1 MAKANIL
8 VVDSDEGFG
17 FMLKEGLQNSGHYTA
32 QWVHSGSEA
41 LQAVVEEVFDLVII
55 DMGLADM
62 PPPKLIQAIREAKS
76 GMRIMMIPLIGQ
88 ALPDKIKTLEINGIL
103 TKPFFVG
110 DLPDLIDQATGL
122 RKTPRPSAP
131 IPTSPQPAAA
141 AASAPV
147 KPASPASTP
156 SPTPAPAPA
165 SAPVS
170 ASPESAIVVDET
182 SQLTFV
188 SVPQETIRFLR
199 SNEAAILRLLD
210 DLNRE
215 VRAEAI
221 LLIAGL
227 ELIAQAG
234 MRSRTQCQELTLL
247 VAQSSQAAAQAAS
260 FLGERAGRFAQSL
273 HEGSE
278 YRLYSLSL
286 GEGILLSLALSSN
299 VPLGMIRHQC
309 RQTADQLMK
318 FIT

>member
-32 QWVHSGSEA
+32 KWVHSGSDA
-41 LQAVVEEVFDLVII
+41 LQAVVEEAFDLVII

-131 IPTSPQPAAA
+131 IPTSPQPVAA
-141 AASAPV
+141 AASASV
-147 KPASPASTP
+147 KPASPASP
-156 SPTPAPAPA
+156 SPIPAPALA

-170 ASPESAIVVDET
+170 APLESAIVVDET
-182 SQLTFV
+182 SPLTFV
-188 SVPQETIRFLR
+188 TVPQETIRFLR

-234 MRSRTQCQELTLL
+234 MRSRAQCQELTLL

-260 FLGERAGRFAQSL
+260 FLGERAGRFGQSL

>member
-32 QWVHSGSEA
+32 KWVHSGSEA
-41 LQAVVEEVFDLVII
+41 LQAVVEEAFDLVII

-62 PPPKLIQAIREAKS
+62 APARLIQAVREAKN

-88 ALPDKIKTLEINGIL
+88 DLPDKIKTLEINGIL

-110 DLPDLIDQATGL
+110 DLPDLIDQATGQ
-122 RKTPRPSAP
+122 RKSPRPSAP
-131 IPTSPQPAAA
+131 IPVPAKPVPPAPSPTPPVATR
-141 AASAPV
+141 SAEQAPPPV
-147 KPASPASTP
+147 SAPASTP
-156 SPTPAPAPA
+156 
-165 SAPVS
+165 V
-170 ASPESAIVVDET
+170 ESAIMVDEA
-182 SQLTFV
+182 SSLTFV
-188 SVPQETIRFLR
+188 TVPQKTISYLR
-199 SNEAAILRLLD
+199 SNEAEILRLLD

-260 FLGERAGRFAQSL
+260 FLGERAGRFGQSL

-309 RQTADQLMK
+309 RQTADQ
-318 FIT
+318 

>member
-32 QWVHSGSEA
+32 KWVHSGSEA
-41 LQAVVEEVFDLVII
+41 LQAVVEEAFDLVII

-62 PPPKLIQAIREAKS
+62 APARLVQAIREAKN

-88 ALPDKIKTLEINGIL
+88 DLPDKIKALEINGIL

-110 DLPDLIDQATGL
+110 DLPDLIDQATGQ
-122 RKTPRPSAP
+122 RKSPRPSAP
-131 IPTSPQPAAA
+131 IPVPAK
-141 AASAPV
+141 PV
-147 KPASPASTP
+147 PPAP
-156 SPTPAPAPA
+156 SPPSLVATRGSAPAPAPA
-165 SAPVS
+165 SAPV
-170 ASPESAIVVDET
+170 ESAIVVDEA
-182 SQLTFV
+182 SSLTFV
-188 SVPQETIRFLR
+188 TVPQKTISYLR
-199 SNEAAILRLLD
+199 SNEAEILRLLD

-247 VAQSSQAAAQAAS
+247 VAQSSQAAAQAAN

-309 RQTADQLMK
+309 RQTADQLAK
-318 FIT
+318 FIIQ

>member
-17 FMLKEGLQNSGHYTA
+17 FMLKEGLQNSGQYTA
-32 QWVHSGSEA
+32 KCVHTGSDA
-41 LQAVVEEVFDLVII
+41 LQTVAGEAYDLVII
-55 DMGLADM
+55 DMALTDM
-62 PPPKLIQAIREAKS
+62 PPAKLVHAIREVKN

-88 ALPDKIKTLEINGIL
+88 DLPDKIKSLDINGIL

-110 DLPDLIDQATGL
+110 DLPDLVDQAAGL
-122 RKTPRPSAP
+122 RRNTPQARPAP
-131 IPTSPQPAAA
+131 AASNSPAAA
-141 AASAPV
+141 
-147 KPASPASTP
+147 
-156 SPTPAPAPA
+156 PAPAPA
-165 SAPVS
+165 ASPAKAEPAASAP
-170 ASPESAIVVDET
+170 ADSAIVVDEA
-182 SQLTFV
+182 SPLTFV
-188 SVPQETIRFLR
+188 TVPQKTIRFLR
-199 SNEAAILRLLD
+199 SNETEILRLLD

-234 MRSRTQCQELTLL
+234 MLGRPQCQELTLL
-247 VAQSSQAAAQAAS
+247 VAQSSQAAAQAAG
-260 FLGERAGRFAQSL
+260 FLGEKAGRFAQSL
-273 HEGSE
+273 HEGSD

-309 RQTADQLMK
+309 RQTADQLAK
-318 FIT
+318 FII

>member
-32 QWVHSGSEA
+32 KWVHSGSEA
-41 LQAVVEEVFDLVII
+41 LQAVVEEAFDLVII

-62 PPPKLIQAIREAKS
+62 PPAKLIQAVREAKN
-76 GMRIMMIPLIGQ
+76 GTRIMMIPLIGQ
-88 ALPDKIKTLEINGIL
+88 DLPDKIKALEINGIL

-110 DLPDLIDQATGL
+110 DLPDLIDQATGQ
-122 RKTPRPSAP
+122 RKSPRPSAP
-131 IPTSPQPAAA
+131 IPALAKPAPPAPSPPPPAAMRG
-141 AASAPV
+141 SAPAPTPV
-147 KPASPASTP
+147 SAPASP
-156 SPTPAPAPA
+156 
-165 SAPVS
+165 PV
-170 ASPESAIVVDET
+170 ESAIVVDEA
-182 SQLTFV
+182 SSLTFV
-188 SVPQETIRFLR
+188 TVPQKTISYLR
-199 SNEAAILRLLD
+199 SNEAEILRLLD

-260 FLGERAGRFAQSL
+260 FLGERAGRFGQSL

-309 RQTADQLMK
+309 RQTADQLAK
-318 FIT
+318 FIIQ

>member
-17 FMLKEGLQNSGHYTA
+17 FMLKEGLQNSGQYTA
-32 QWVHSGSEA
+32 KCVHTGGDA
-41 LQAVVEEVFDLVII
+41 LQTVVEEAFDLVII
-55 DMGLADM
+55 DMALTDM
-62 PPPKLIQAIREAKS
+62 L
-76 GMRIMMIPLIGQ
+76 
-88 ALPDKIKTLEINGIL
+88 
-103 TKPFFVG
+103 G
-110 DLPDLIDQATGL
+110 DLPDLINEATGQ
-122 RKTPRPSAP
+122 RKSAAQARPALPVTP
-131 IPTSPQPAAA
+131 PA
-141 AASAPV
+141 
-147 KPASPASTP
+147 KPASLPPSSPPPTKSASPPPAAP
-156 SPTPAPAPA
+156 AVAPTPAPAA
-165 SAPVS
+165 V
-170 ASPESAIVVDET
+170 ESAIVVDET
-182 SQLTFV
+182 SSLTFIT
-188 SVPQETIRFLR
+188 VPQQTIRFMR
-199 SNEAAILRLLD
+199 ANEAEILRLLD

-234 MRSRTQCQELTLL
+234 MLSRPQCQELTLL

-309 RQTADQLMK
+309 RQTADQLGK
-318 FIT
+318 FII